1 MCRGPQDALSLLSV
15 DLGSCSLASLVQE
28 VVARQP
34 GLVAVVNTGLN
45 SGVTRRGS
53 AWPQFS
59 QVRRDSVC
67 GGLLVHWH
75 HKLRVEEVQ
84 SLASADYPGVWL
96 TVGGSPLA
104 GGRRD
109 RVTVVGIISCSE
121 EVAGLEE
128 HLAASVTK
136 ARERFGQ
143 EVEVVVGG
151 NRLLDRA
158 VAGPV
163 LQQLVW
169 SCPGE
174 RQFLL
179 HSPSLPLVPE
189 GVPSLG
195 RGAMLCSLRPTGC
208 TVCSIGFHSEQEL
221 VLHRL
226 TPEHRRAM
234 VLASFGGKLSSL
246 TQSPHS
252 LGLEVT
258 LLPEGVEGVSQEGG
272 GLVTVTTQPGQ
283 ERLFHLQLRNLREA
297 PDRDGAK
304 QGIVITQ
311 VQKANR

>member
-15 DLGSCSLASLVQE
+15 DLGTCSLASLVQE
-28 VVARQP
+28 VAARQP
-34 GLVAVVNTGLN
+34 GLVAIVNTGLN

-59 QVRRDSVC
+59 QVRQDSVC

-75 HKLRVEEVQ
+75 HKLRVEEVV
-84 SLASADYPGVWL
+84 SLASPDFPGVWL
-96 TVGGSPLA
+96 TVGGSPLV
-104 GGRRD
+104 GGGRD
-109 RVTVVGIISCSE
+109 RVTVVGIVSCSQ
-121 EVAGLEE
+121 EVTGLEE
-128 HLAASVTK
+128 HLASCVTK
-136 ARERFGQ
+136 VRERFGQ

-151 NRLLDRA
+151 NRVLDRGA
-158 VAGPV
+158 AGPV
-163 LQQLVW
+163 LQQLTW
-169 SCPGE
+169 SSPGE

-189 GVPSLG
+189 GVAGLG
-195 RGAMLCSLRPTGC
+195 RGALLCSLRPTGC
-208 TVCSIGFHSEQEL
+208 TVCSLGFHSEQEL
-221 VLHRL
+221 VKHRL

-258 LLPEGVEGVSQEGG
+258 LHQEGVEGVSQEEG
-272 GLVTVTTQPGQ
+272 GLLTVITQPGLQ
-283 ERLFHLQLRNLREA
+283 RRFQLQLRNLREA
-297 PDRDGAK
+297 PPIDGQK

-311 VQKANR
+311 VLGG